1 MSACLLFVYLSILF
15 SNSISK
21 EDFCNVLILQK
32 GQIYVTIVLQYPVF
46 VKRECCRFNTSQDLF
61 HLKRGEAAIFFPF
74 DTLTASERQIYKRF
88 GKEPD
93 MGSTNELKV
102 YAEYLMECELAARTQ
117 EIYLQEAEKLEKY
130 LQNDTITKKKLLGY
144 KELLEASGY
153 AITTLNQRIIAANRY
168 LRYLGYEDCAL
179 KTNRLQSRQSLNHM
193 LTKKEYQ
200 ILLDYAKESGREKY
214 YALMR
219 TLAMT
224 GIRIGELKFFTV
236 EILEKRVI
244 QVTGKKKTREIYLPD
259 KLIQELKTYCSHA
272 GIEGGVIFREGQA
285 NRSTE

>member
-1 MSACLLFVYLSILF
+1 
-15 SNSISK
+15 
-21 EDFCNVLILQK
+21 
-32 GQIYVTIVLQYPVF
+32 
-46 VKRECCRFNTSQDLF
+46 
-61 HLKRGEAAIFFPF
+61 
-74 DTLTASERQIYKRF
+74 
-88 GKEPD
+88 

-272 GIEGGVIFREGQA
+272 GIEGGVIFQGRAGEPIHRVTVYNMLVRLADMTGIPKEKVHPHNFRHLFA
-285 NRSTE
+285 LTYMENYSNLFELADLLGHSSLETTRIYARSTMEKKRQRMDKLGL